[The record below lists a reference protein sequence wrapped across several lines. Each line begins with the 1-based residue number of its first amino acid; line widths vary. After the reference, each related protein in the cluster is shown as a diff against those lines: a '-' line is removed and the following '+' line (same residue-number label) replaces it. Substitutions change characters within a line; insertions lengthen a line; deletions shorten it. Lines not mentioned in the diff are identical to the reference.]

1 MTDRNAT
8 TTKAG
13 QGTLGGL
20 RFDPKLIFATIIE
33 KHLIWALL
41 TALILIGLTMPGF
54 MSTRN
59 LVNVMWAAAPLG
71 CMVLGLFFVILTGG
85 LDLSL
90 ESTFALAPTVA
101 VVVFTSAVAEY
112 IWPGFAILL
121 VPLLGA
127 LVGWVN
133 GMFSVK
139 LGVSAFLVTLGT
151 LLIMRGIVI
160 YLIPEGVY
168 YLPDEITFLGKAR
181 LWGVLPVAV
190 IVWIVLYILA
200 FIAINYH
207 RLGKDIFAL
216 GNNEEAAF
224 IAGVNVARTKVTC
237 FVIAGMLASIGGL
250 LEVGRLTSVV
260 ADMGE
265 GDILMVFAGTIL
277 GGAALTGGAGT
288 VGGIFAAVLVIA
300 IIENLM
306 NLYGVEPSIRQI
318 VFGVILM
325 CAIYLASLQGKLR
338 TWRKD

>member
-1 MTDRNAT
+1 M
-8 TTKAG
+8 KY
-13 QGTLGGL
+13 LL
-20 RFDPKLIFATIIE
+20 ATILE

-41 TALILIGLTMPGF
+41 AVLILIGLAMPGF

-59 LVNVMWAAAPLG
+59 IVNVMWAAAPLG
-71 CMVLGLFFVILTGG
+71 CMVLGLFFVVLTGG

-90 ESTFALAPTVA
+90 ESTFALAPTIA
-101 VVVFTSAVAEY
+101 VVLFASAIMET

-121 VPLLGA
+121 VPLIGA
-127 LVGWVN
+127 LAGWLN
-133 GMFSVK
+133 GMFSVR
-139 LGVSAFLVTLGT
+139 LGVSPFLVTLGT

-168 YLPDEITFLGKAR
+168 YLPDEIVFLGKAR
-181 LWGVLPVAV
+181 IGGILPVAV
-190 IVWIVLYILA
+190 IVWILLYAAA
-200 FIAINYH
+200 FLIINYH

-224 IAGVNVARTKVTC
+224 IAGVNVPRTKITC
-237 FVIAGMLASIGGL
+237 FVIAGTLASIGGL

-288 VGGIFAAVLVIA
+288 VGGLFAAVLVIA

-325 CAIYLASLQGKLR
+325 GAIYLASLQGKLR
-338 TWRKD
+338 SWRSD